1 MRTSGLPNFRKL
13 WGIIKQKLKKGK
25 YVIKINNTYSV
36 SDFKGHKNIIFSTSG
51 PFGGKNYFLSISFI
65 VVGSIS
71 VLIALAF
78 YIKQRTTD
86 NRFGNSRHQEWGVNA
101 SITIEYVADK
111 CRV

>member
-13 WGIIKQKLKKGK
+13 WGIINEQLKKGA
-25 YVIKINNTYSV
+25 YQFEVANTYNV
-36 SDFKGHKNIIFSTSG
+36 AEFKGHKNIILSTSG

-78 YIKQRTTD
+78 FIKQRTTD
-86 NRFGNSRHQEWGVNA
+86 NKFGAPTHQE
-101 SITIEYVADK
+101 
-111 CRV
+111 

>member
-13 WGIIKQKLKKGK
+13 WGIIGENLKKGN
-25 YVIKINNTYSV
+25 YQFVIANNYNV
-36 SDFKGHKNIIFSTSG
+36 SEFNGHKNIILSTSG

-65 VVGSIS
+65 VVGAIS

-86 NRFGNSRHQEWGVNA
+86 NKFGAPMHLE
-101 SITIEYVADK
+101 
-111 CRV
+111 